1 MRNFIQFVVG
11 LLSMFVTL
19 AGFICAI
26 QAIATGIAF
35 YIVCAL
41 VFALVWGYM
50 VLDYF
55 RNKVFED
62 VAEIICE
69 KLNIK

>member
-1 MRNFIQFVVG
+1 MKQFLIFIVG
-11 LLSMFVTL
+11 VLSMFVAMT
-19 AGFICAI
+19 GFICAI

-41 VFALVWGYM
+41 VFALVWGYL

-62 VAEIICE
+62 VAELICE
-69 KLNIK
+69 KLKIK

>member
-1 MRNFIQFVVG
+1 MRNFIQFIVG

-19 AGFICAI
+19 CGFICAI

-41 VFALVWGYM
+41 VFALAWGYV

-62 VAEIICE
+62 VAELICE